1 MNDISKTYFKF
12 KLYSTLKAKPYRSNS
27 GKKRCFIFLAA
38 DYGNLGDV
46 AITLAQKMFL
56 QKLFPEYDIIEVE
69 AGKSLTAL
77 RAIKSQ
83 VKPDDIITIIGGGNM
98 GDMYYDIEL
107 IRLIVVKTF
116 KRNRVICFPQTID
129 YSDSKEAKWL
139 QKLSQKIYS
148 AHPNLTMMA
157 REKTS
162 FETMKRLY
170 PNVDIHLTPD
180 IVMTLDE
187 HKDSS
192 IRKNRAIC
200 CIRNDKE
207 KSSESDNHKAILDIV
222 KKMGFELKNLD
233 THIGGD
239 RYSKEEK
246 YRRLESLWDDFR
258 NSSLVITDR
267 LHGMIFAYITGTPA
281 IVFPNS
287 NFKVMGCYDWI
298 KDCPYIKPYS
308 EINSPKDIEELI
320 QSSLHYDFPKKQ
332 ENILN
337 QFNFLNRNLIK

>member
-1 MNDISKTYFKF
+1 MNSISKTYLKFRLFSFFKSRGF
-12 KLYSTLKAKPYRSNS
+12 HISTN
-27 GKKRCFIFLAA
+27 KKRCFIFLAA

-46 AITLAQKMFL
+46 AITFAQKKFL

-69 AGKSLTAL
+69 AGKSLTSI
-77 RAIKSQ
+77 RSIKSQ
-83 VKPDDIITIIGGGNM
+83 IKPDDIITVIGGGNM
-98 GDMYYDIEL
+98 GDLYYDIEL
-107 IRLIVVKTF
+107 IRLMVVKTF
-116 KRNRVICFPQTID
+116 KRNRVISFPQTID
-129 YSDSKEAKWL
+129 YSESKEAKWL

-148 AHPNLTMMA
+148 AHPRLTMMA

-162 FETMKRLY
+162 FEAMKRLY

-187 HKDSS
+187 RRDSEA
-192 IRKNRAIC
+192 REHNAIC

-207 KSSESDNHKAILDIV
+207 KASESDKHKAILDIIG
-222 KKMGFELKNLD
+222 KMGYDIKIRD

-239 RYSKEEK
+239 RYSEDEK
-246 YRRLESLWDDFR
+246 YLHLESLWDDFR
-258 NSSLVITDR
+258 RSSLVITDR

-287 NFKVMGCYDWI
+287 NFKVMDCYEWI

-308 EINSPKDIEELI
+308 EIDSLKDIEELI
-320 QSSLHYDFPKKQ
+320 QSSLHYNFLQKQ

-337 QFNFLNRNLIK
+337 QFNFLKRNLSN